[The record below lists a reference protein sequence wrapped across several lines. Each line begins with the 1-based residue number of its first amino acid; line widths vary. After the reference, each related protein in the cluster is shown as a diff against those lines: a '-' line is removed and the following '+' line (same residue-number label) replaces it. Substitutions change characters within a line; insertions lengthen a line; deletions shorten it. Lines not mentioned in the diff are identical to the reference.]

1 MNYTQSGLK
10 PASRLIHRCLG
21 GRQPSVAIILGSGLG
36 IQLDSSYGGLSA
48 SDIPGFVLPTVDGH
62 IGRVMA
68 GVLGQYDVL
77 LIQGRVHCYEG
88 IPETNVAFQV
98 RLIRELGIRNI
109 VLVSAAGGIRDD
121 LDPGSM
127 MLVEDHLCAQ
137 PLLATGERG
146 TVYDAGWRRRV
157 ITASDGLRVSS
168 GVFVW
173 TIGPSYETPAEII
186 AFERR
191 GGNAVG
197 MSLVPEALW
206 ASALSMR
213 VLAVAVITNRASG
226 LSKKRLGHAEVL
238 RAALNAQA
246 NLTQLLVHA
255 VAQSPKL
262 HV

>member
-36 IQLDSSYGGLSA
+36 IQLDSSYGELSA

-62 IGRVMA
+62 IGRVRA
-68 GVLGQYDVL
+68 GVLGQRDVL

-173 TIGPSYETPAEII
+173 TIGPSYETPAEIV

-206 ASALSMR
+206 ASALGMR
-213 VLAVAVITNRASG
+213 VFAVAVITNRASG
-226 LSKKRLGHAEVL
+226 LSKRRLGHAEVL
-238 RAALNAQA
+238 RAALSAQA

>member
-1 MNYTQSGLK
+1 MNSTQSGLK
-10 PASRLIHRCLG
+10 SASRLLLGYLG
-21 GRQPSVAIILGSGLG
+21 GGQPSVAIVLGSGLDV
-36 IQLDSSYGGLSA
+36 QLDNNYWEMPA
-48 SDIPGFVLPTVDGH
+48 SEIPGFVLPTVDGH
-62 IGRVMA
+62 IGRVTA
-68 GVLGQYDVL
+68 GTLGQRDVL

-88 IPETNVAFQV
+88 IPEENVAFQV
-98 RLIRELGIRNI
+98 HLVRELGISNI

-137 PLLATGERG
+137 PLQASAERG
-146 TVYDAGWRRRV
+146 AVYDAGWRRRV
-157 ITASDGLRVSS
+157 IAASDGLRVSC

-173 TIGPSYETPAEII
+173 TIGPSYETPAEIV

-206 ASALSMR
+206 ASALGMR
-213 VLAVAVITNRASG
+213 VFAAAIITNRASG
-226 LSKKRLGHAEVL
+226 LSKGRLGHAEVL
-238 RAALNAQA
+238 RAALDAQA
-246 NLTQLLVHA
+246 NVTKLLVHA

>member
-1 MNYTQSGLK
+1 MNSTQSGFK
-10 PASRLIHRCLG
+10 SASRLLLDCLG
-21 GRQPSVAIILGSGLG
+21 GRQPSVAIVLGSGLSV
-36 IQLDSSYGGLSA
+36 QLDSNYWELPA
-48 SDIPGFVLPTVDGH
+48 SDIPGFILPTVDGH
-62 IGRVMA
+62 VGRVTA
-68 GVLGQYDVL
+68 GTLGQHDVL
-77 LIQGRVHCYEG
+77 LIKGRVHCYEG
-88 IPETNVAFQV
+88 IPEKDVAFQV
-98 RLIRELGIRNI
+98 HLVRELGIRNI

-137 PLLATGERG
+137 PLLATAERG
-146 TVYDAGWRRRV
+146 AVYDAGWKRRV
-157 ITASDGLRVSS
+157 IAASDGLQVSC

-173 TIGPSYETPAEII
+173 TIGPSYETPAEIV

-206 ASALSMR
+206 ASALGMR
-213 VLAVAVITNRASG
+213 VFAVAVITNRASG
-226 LSKKRLGHAEVL
+226 LSNRKLGHAEVL
-238 RAALNAQA
+238 RTALNAQD

>member
-1 MNYTQSGLK
+1 MNSTQSGLNS
-10 PASRLIHRCLG
+10 ASRLLLGCLE
-21 GRQPSVAIILGSGLG
+21 GRQPSVAIVLGSGLG
-36 IQLDSSYGGLSA
+36 VQLDRNYWEMPA

-62 IGRVMA
+62 IGRVTA
-68 GVLGQYDVL
+68 GSLGQHEVL

-88 IPETNVAFQV
+88 IPEKDVAFQIH
-98 RLIRELGIRNI
+98 LIRELGIRNI
-109 VLVSAAGGIRDD
+109 ILVSAAGGIRDD

-137 PLLATGERG
+137 PLVATAERG
-146 TVYDAGWRRRV
+146 AVYDAGWRRRV
-157 ITASDGLRVSS
+157 IAASDGLRVSC
-168 GVFVW
+168 GVFAW
-173 TIGPSYETPAEII
+173 TTGPSYETPAEIV

-206 ASALSMR
+206 ASASGMR
-213 VLAVAVITNRASG
+213 VLAVAIITNRASG
-226 LSKKRLGHAEVL
+226 LSNRRLGHAEVL

-246 NLTQLLVHA
+246 DLTKLLVHA

>member
-1 MNYTQSGLK
+1 MSYTQPGLK
-10 PASRLIHRCLG
+10 HASSLLHHCLG
-21 GRQPSVAIILGSGLG
+21 GRQPSVAIVLGSGLN
-36 IQLDSSYGGLSA
+36 IQLDTSYGELSA
-48 SDIPGFVLPTVDGH
+48 SDIPGFVLPMVDGH
-62 IGRVMA
+62 TGRVRA
-68 GVLGQYDVL
+68 GVLGRHDVL
-77 LIQGRVHCYEG
+77 LMQGRTHCYEG
-88 IPETNVAFQV
+88 VPEKSITFQV

-121 LDPGSM
+121 LDPGSI

-137 PLLATGERG
+137 PLLATAMRG
-146 TVYDAGWRRRV
+146 AVYDACWRRRV
-157 ITASDGLRVSS
+157 ITAADGLPVSC

-206 ASALSMR
+206 ASALGMR
-213 VLAVAVITNRASG
+213 VFAVAVITNKASG
-226 LSKKRLGHAEVL
+226 LSKQGLDHEEVL
-238 RAALNAQA
+238 RAAWSAQA
-246 NLTQLLVHA
+246 NLAQLLVHA

-262 HV
+262 HL

>member
-1 MNYTQSGLK
+1 MNFTQSGLK
-10 PASRLIHRCLG
+10 PASRLLHRCLG
-21 GRQPSVAIILGSGLG
+21 GRQPSVAIVLGSGLNVH
-36 IQLDSSYGGLSA
+36 LDSSYWELPA

-62 IGRVMA
+62 VGRATA
-68 GVLGQYDVL
+68 GALGHHDVL

-88 IPETNVAFQV
+88 IPERNVAFQV
-98 RLIRELGIRNI
+98 HLIRELGIRNI
-109 VLVSAAGGIRDD
+109 VLVSAAGGIRDG

-127 MLVEDHLCAQ
+127 MLVKDHLCAQ
-137 PLLATGERG
+137 PLLATAERG
-146 TVYDAGWRRRV
+146 AVYDAGWRRRV
-157 ITASDGLRVSS
+157 IAASDGLRVSC

-173 TIGPSYETPAEII
+173 TIGPSYETPAEIV

-206 ASALSMR
+206 ASALGMR
-213 VLAVAVITNRASG
+213 VFAVAVITNRASG
-226 LSKKRLGHAEVL
+226 LSNRKLGHAEVL
-238 RAALNAQA
+238 RTALNAQD